1 MNNNN
6 NRYVVLK
13 PLSIPTFENLIK
25 REGSSAGVITNKVPQ
40 ASHYFQPAFDRH
52 TWSFLVDTSYL
63 DYEMLGIE
71 IHKPDT
77 PYIANLMM
85 QKAVTQE
92 NFYKTYEEEL
102 IKLKSTIVSLETD
115 LDDKANLIKKI
126 DRDLADNEKALDLEL
141 KKEKR
146 NEAKVTGYKE
156 KKEALTEQR
165 LLVFSDW
172 QYIKDQIESKNKKE
186 KELIAESKLT
196 NANILRSEAEIV
208 KARAENVY
216 TEKELQNR
224 VAQIFRSNANATL
237 DIFDSPESVWKNVPP
252 IKLDNQDLTFDKA
265 DIKQALQLC
274 AIMGSGLVAK
284 SNRISDT
291 LGGKYEYYIYDN
303 KTEIQMNIST
313 EKVKETAYNTKVQ
326 LSIDTMRDIITMN
339 GYMAYGMSEQ
349 DIEAAIYS
357 LINKD
362 AAKFIQQANL
372 ENTARVQKKTVTEL
386 ITYNI
391 VVKNNDGQGY
401 KIANTNQILP
411 VQSFDDLVIFL
422 HGSNN
427 KETMLK
433 SLIIELENK
442 KGQLK
447 NTHSFNY

>member
-6 NRYVVLK
+6 NRYIVLK

-25 REGSSAGVITNKVPQ
+25 REGSSVGLITNKVPQ

-186 KELIAESKLT
+186 K
-196 NANILRSEAEIV
+196 
-208 KARAENVY
+208 
-216 TEKELQNR
+216 
-224 VAQIFRSNANATL
+224 
-237 DIFDSPESVWKNVPP
+237 
-252 IKLDNQDLTFDKA
+252 
-265 DIKQALQLC
+265 
-274 AIMGSGLVAK
+274 
-284 SNRISDT
+284 
-291 LGGKYEYYIYDN
+291 
-303 KTEIQMNIST
+303 
-313 EKVKETAYNTKVQ
+313 
-326 LSIDTMRDIITMN
+326 
-339 GYMAYGMSEQ
+339 
-349 DIEAAIYS
+349 
-357 LINKD
+357 
-362 AAKFIQQANL
+362 
-372 ENTARVQKKTVTEL
+372 
-386 ITYNI
+386 
-391 VVKNNDGQGY
+391 
-401 KIANTNQILP
+401 
-411 VQSFDDLVIFL
+411 
-422 HGSNN
+422 
-427 KETMLK
+427 
-433 SLIIELENK
+433 
-442 KGQLK
+442 
-447 NTHSFNY
+447 